1 MHPASV
7 LLMLEGGRVM
17 RIPGL
22 LKRGRWVGGLVFV
35 LTLLAHDVLMAAAP
49 HAGPEEPLAPSG
61 RHIVAAHQST
71 GQTDSQPDEQPPS
84 EHPRECGTAGIAV
97 SPGTLQLD
105 DVDEGAI
112 ACSGTGVII
121 APKPAAAHDWVEPV
135 RPPGVR
141 RALLQVYRI

>member
-1 MHPASV
+1 
-7 LLMLEGGRVM
+7 M

-22 LKRGRWVGGLVFV
+22 LKRARWIGRLVFV

-61 RHIVAAHQST
+61 RHVVAAHQST
-71 GQTDSQPDEQPPS
+71 GQTDSQPDEHPAS
-84 EHPRECGTAGIAV
+84 EHPRECGTAGSAI

-105 DVDEGAI
+105 DDGEWAS
-112 ACSGTGVII
+112 ACIGTGEVI
-121 APKPAAAHDWVEPV
+121 APKPAAAHGWAEPF